1 MNHKTTYIALAV
13 AVAGVIT
20 GASAQAQNPNFTPGD
35 LVLGFRATG
44 GIGSSTVV
52 QASLGNTATV
62 FRDATANVL
71 NIVNLGSLLDS
82 TYGIGAGN
90 AIAWF
95 DRTDL
100 LFGAAG
106 VWSNSNPVSELQNGD
121 PEQSIYASKGRATVG
136 ANEFA
141 KNSTFQTNLSASNL
155 TAAATNMVGMNQK
168 IETGSITAVSTF
180 PTSQANTWEDY
191 NPMSGATQQAAFGS
205 SITGGIQQAFK
216 VGDYGTYQ
224 VGIAEGALDLYRAS
238 VANGTVEP
246 GQYVSTAATRAGE
259 FQGTLVIDNTGSV
272 SFNVTTAAVPEPT
285 SAVLLGSGLLGLIV
299 RRRRSVA

>member
-1 MNHKTTYIALAV
+1 MNQKTTYMALAV

-35 LVLGFRATG
+35 LILGFRATG
-44 GIGSSTVV
+44 GVGSSTVIE
-52 QASLGNTATV
+52 AALGNTATV
-62 FRDATANVL
+62 FRDATTNLV
-71 NIVNLGSLLDS
+71 NIVNIGTLLDN

-95 DRTDL
+95 ERTDL

-121 PEQSIYASKGRATVG
+121 PEQTIYATKARALVG
-136 ANEFA
+136 GNEFA
-141 KNSTFQTNLSASNL
+141 KNSTFTTISSGTNL
-155 TAAATNMVGMNQK
+155 TAAANNMVGMNQAV
-168 IETGSITAVSTF
+168 ETTSSTAVTAF
-180 PTSQANTWEDY
+180 ATSQANTWEDF
-191 NPMSGATQQAAFGS
+191 NPMSGSTQQAAFGGAIS
-205 SITGGIQQAFK
+205 GGVQQFFK

-224 VGIAEGALDLYRAS
+224 VGIAEGALDLYRAG
-238 VANGTVEP
+238 VANNTLS
-246 GQYVSTAATRAGE
+246 GQYTSTALTRAGE
-259 FQGTLVIDNTGSV
+259 FQGTIVIDNTGSV
-272 SFNVTTAAVPEPT
+272 SFNVTTAPVPEPT

>member
-1 MNHKTTYIALAV
+1 MNQKTTYIALAV

-35 LVLGFRATG
+35 LILGFRATG
-44 GIGSSTVV
+44 GVGSSTVIE
-52 QASLGNTATV
+52 AALGNTATV
-62 FRDATANVL
+62 FRDATANLV
-71 NIVNLGSLLDS
+71 NIVNIGTLLDN

-95 DRTDL
+95 ERTDL

-121 PEQSIYASKGRATVG
+121 PEQTIYATKARGAVG

-141 KNSTFQTNLSASNL
+141 KNSTFTTISSGTNL
-155 TAAATNMVGMNQK
+155 TAAANNMVAMNQAV
-168 IETGSITAVSTF
+168 ETTSSTAVTAF
-180 PTSQANTWEDY
+180 PTSQANTWEDF
-191 NPMSGATQQAAFGS
+191 NPMNGSTQQSAFGGA
-205 SITGGIQQAFK
+205 ITGGVQQFFK

-224 VGIAEGALDLYRAS
+224 VGVAEGALDLYRAG
-238 VANGTVEP
+238 VANNTLS
-246 GQYVSTAATRAGE
+246 GQYTSTAATRAGE
-259 FQGTLVIDNTGSV
+259 FQGTIVIDNTGSV

-285 SAVLLGSGLLGLIV
+285 SAVLLGSGLLGLIA